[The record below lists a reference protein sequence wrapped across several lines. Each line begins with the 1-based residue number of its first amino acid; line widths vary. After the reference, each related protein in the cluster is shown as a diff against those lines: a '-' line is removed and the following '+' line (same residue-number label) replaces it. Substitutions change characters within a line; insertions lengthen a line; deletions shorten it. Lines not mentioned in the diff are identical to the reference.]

1 MKKRSKLV
9 DIYNDIVETLKTGSY
24 NILQISEKTG
34 INWETVKNALITLEG
49 LKLVSK
55 ETKNNRTYYFMDES
69 KLIEFNKNTLLGLP
83 VSKEQKQ
90 TTLSLAKRI
99 AEIWNKKTSKP
110 LRKTFLHKMLI
121 KLVKKEQIKNVPY
134 GWYLFGQCAVLQFET
149 QELTEIQSVKKYDKQ
164 INEIVK
170 EYSNIPNTNEL
181 LEQHYIEEGNDLY
194 LTRLKIS
201 NILINTFNEDS
212 LKSLKANLKN
222 FLLSFK
228 KTEDNEDLLEYING
242 FYSIVIRLTKELSIE
257 ELEGMRPQIN
267 DSFRHIWEIMGTY
280 ELYNSLD
287 DFYDKK
293 ILKKHYTIWIENLKH
308 ISETY
313 LSELK
318 DNIPIKEIKKDSL
331 SRFKGI
337 QGSQSR

>member
-1 MKKRSKLV
+1 MKKRSKLA
-9 DIYNDIVETLKTGSY
+9 DIYNKIVETLKTGSY

-34 INWETVKNALITLEG
+34 INWETVKNALINLES
-49 LKLVSK
+49 LNLVSK
-55 ETKNNRTYYFMDES
+55 QTKNNKTYYFMDES

-83 VSKEQKQ
+83 ISKKQKQ

-121 KLVKKEQIKNVPY
+121 KLVKEEQIKNVPY
-134 GWYLFGQCAVLQFET
+134 GLYLFGQCSVLQFET
-149 QELTEIQSVKKYDKQ
+149 QELTSMQSIKKYDEQ
-164 INEIVK
+164 INEIVEK
-170 EYSNIPNTNEL
+170 YSKILNTNEL

-201 NILINTFNEDS
+201 NILINNFNEDA

-242 FYSIVIRLTKELSIE
+242 FYSIVIKLTKELPIE
-257 ELEGMRPQIN
+257 ELEEMRPQIN

-280 ELYNSLD
+280 KLYESLSK
-287 DFYDKK
+287 FYDKQ
-293 ILKKHYTIWIENLKH
+293 ILKKHYSLWIENLKH
-308 ISETY
+308 ISEIY

-318 DNIPIKEIKKDSL
+318 DNIPIKETKEDSL

-337 QGSQSR
+337 QASQFQ